1 MAVSLPDGATIAI
14 ATTYG
19 AVKTVTAITNANPGV
34 ITSAAHGLL
43 NGAFYELKSGWQK
56 INDRVFKAANVATNA
71 LDVTGIDT
79 TDTNR
84 FSAGT
89 GVGSL
94 REITAWTQIPQILE
108 FTTSG
113 GDQQFA
119 NFSFLEEDYER
130 QLPTVTSA
138 QSIQIGIGDDPSLP
152 GYQALK
158 AAGEARAIRAVKVT
172 LPNGAVL
179 LYNGFVSFNETPTLT
194 KGSVMQVRAT
204 ISLQGRPTRY

>member
-84 FSAGT
+84 FAAGT

>member
-19 AVKTVTAITNANPGV
+19 SVKTVTAISNANPGV

-56 INDRVFKAANVATNA
+56 VSDRVFKAANVATNA

-84 FSAGT
+84 FASGT
-89 GVGSL
+89 GIGSL

-130 QLPTVTSA
+130 QLPTITSA

-158 AAGEARAIRAVKVT
+158 AAGESRAIRALKVS

-179 LYNGFVSFNETPTLT
+179 LYNGYISFNETPTLT

-204 ISLQGRPTRY
+204 VSLQGRPTRY

>member
-19 AVKTVTAITNANPGV
+19 SVKTVTAISNANPGV

-89 GVGSL
+89 GTGSL
-94 REITAWTQIPQILE
+94 REISAWTQIPQILE

-158 AAGEARAIRAVKVT
+158 AAGEARAIRALKVT

>member
-19 AVKTVTAITNANPGV
+19 SVKTVTAVTNANPGV

-56 INDRVFKAANVATNA
+56 ISDRVFKAANVATNA

-84 FSAGT
+84 FAAGT

-158 AAGEARAIRAVKVT
+158 AAGEARAIRALKVT